1 MDQKLQ
7 TILVFVGTSCHSL
20 YADFAYQ
27 LFIVGLENKSTF
39 FYQYLKHLQPIVPTK
54 EKEDSFSKLKKKNS
68 RKSRK
73 RKKRSKKQCKFG
85 LTNYSWNIILH

>member
-1 MDQKLQ
+1 MNQKLQ
-7 TILVFVGTSCHSL
+7 TILDFGGTSYHSL

-39 FYQYLKHLQPIVPTK
+39 LDEYLKDLKPIIPTNDK
-54 EKEDSFSKLKKKNS
+54 EKTFSKLKKNFV

-73 RKKRSKKQCKFG
+73 RKKRSKKQCKF
-85 LTNYSWNIILH
+85 LSN